1 MDCLCRIEE
10 AEQVVYRLEYN
21 QRPWTTNAE
30 RAGNRWERATLTKEW
45 RLGFQLL
52 AKYEKI
58 PPMAWISVTVEPHQK
73 GGRLQDVG
81 ACNPSV
87 KAAIDGIVDAGV
99 LPDDSSQYVKSLIF
113 LPPRNDKN
121 SLVLYIR
128 GVEKERKFR

>member
-1 MDCLCRIEE
+1 MECLCYADE
-10 AEQVVYRLEYN
+10 AEQVIYRLEFN

-52 AKYEKI
+52 AKNERI

-99 LPDDSSQYVKSLIF
+99 LPDDSSQYMKSLIY

>member
-1 MDCLCRIEE
+1 MECFCQIDE
-10 AEQVVYRLEYN
+10 AEQTIYRLEFN

-30 RAGNRWERATLTKEW
+30 RAGNRWERAKLTKEW
-45 RLGFQLL
+45 RAGFQLL

-58 PPMAWISVTVEPHQK
+58 PPMVWITVTVEPHQK

-87 KAAIDGIVDAGV
+87 KAAIDGLVDAGV
-99 LPDDSSQYVKSLIF
+99 LPDDSSQFVKSLVF
-113 LPPRNDKN
+113 LPPKKDKN

-128 GVEKERKFR
+128 GVEKGRTY